1 MMSEKIKL
9 TPKIEEMLQGFSDAD
24 KEFIVDKAYE
34 ILADPCWLLRH
45 HADISAHFLRGSTKF
60 EDLQAKIIQSA
71 VADAIKYFNKVKF
84 I

>member
-1 MMSEKIKL
+1 MSQKIKL

-24 KEFIVDKAYE
+24 KRIILDKAYE
-34 ILADPCWLLRH
+34 ILADPSWLLRH

-60 EDLQAKIIQSA
+60 ADLQAKITQSA

>member
-1 MMSEKIKL
+1 MITM
-9 TPKIEEMLQGFSDAD
+9 TPEVEEMLQVFSDAG
-24 KEFIVDKAYE
+24 KRIILDKAYE
-34 ILADPCWLLRH
+34 ILADPNWLLRH

-60 EDLQAKIIQSA
+60 DELQAKIIQSA

>member
-1 MMSEKIKL
+1 MSEKIKL
-9 TPKIEEMLQGFSDAD
+9 TPEIKEMLQGFSDAD
-24 KEFIVDKAYE
+24 KKFIKDKAFE

-60 EDLQAKIIQSA
+60 ADLQAKIIQSA